1 MLKKRI
7 IFILFFQ
14 DGYFH
19 LSRNFTLQKVGDAEW
34 LIDKFKFKSIGDFI
48 DELVILDVSRNR
60 KNEDIDIIKDSVEKV
75 MEGTF
80 VPLSIG
86 GGILNINDAA
96 SLFNIGADKIILN
109 TTLIENP
116 NFVKDAISTYG
127 SQAVVGSIDYR
138 RVGDDYFSFTNN
150 GTEQSLLLN
159 EAIRNAEKLGV
170 GEIIINSIDKDG
182 TGMGFDNNIIDNFPE
197 LQIPIIIS
205 GGAGKPDHFLEALNK
220 KNISAVGTGNL
231 FNFIG
236 DGFQRSRVFISDN
249 FELAR
254 KI

>member
-1 MLKKRI
+1 
-7 IFILFFQ
+7 
-14 DGYFH
+14 
-19 LSRNFTLQKVGDAEW
+19 
-34 LIDKFKFKSIGDFI
+34 
-48 DELVILDVSRNR
+48 
-60 KNEDIDIIKDSVEKV
+60 

-182 TGMGFDNNIIDNFPE
+182 TGWGLIIILLIISE